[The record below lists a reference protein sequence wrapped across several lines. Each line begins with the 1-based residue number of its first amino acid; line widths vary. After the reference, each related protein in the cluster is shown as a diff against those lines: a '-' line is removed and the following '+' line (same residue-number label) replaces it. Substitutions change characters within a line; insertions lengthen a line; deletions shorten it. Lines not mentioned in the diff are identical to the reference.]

1 MKKISEVK
9 NMYILAVADACD
21 DYALAN
27 TLSLFQTAFT
37 IICIVVP
44 IILIIS
50 LALTIIGAVTNPDK
64 KGILKTIIIK
74 IAAALIIF
82 FLPSIVNLVISWLP
96 EDKFDI
102 KNCWQKAQEMKVQID
117 EESQKNNK

>member
-1 MKKISEVK
+1 
-9 NMYILAVADACD
+9 MYILAVADACD

-27 TLSLFQTAFT
+27 TLSLLQTAFT

-44 IILIIS
+44 IILIVS
-50 LALTIIGAVTNPDK
+50 LALTIVGAVTNPDK

-82 FLPSIVNLVISWLP
+82 FLPSIVNLVMSWIP
-96 EDKFDI
+96 NDQFDI
-102 KNCWQKAQEMKVQID
+102 TSCWQKAQEMKEQID
-117 EESQKNNK
+117 QNGFIIKEIENN

>member
-1 MKKISEVK
+1 
-9 NMYILAVADACD
+9 MYILAVADACD

-102 KNCWQKAQEMKVQID
+102 KDCWQKAQEMKVQID
-117 EESQKNNK
+117 EESQKNN